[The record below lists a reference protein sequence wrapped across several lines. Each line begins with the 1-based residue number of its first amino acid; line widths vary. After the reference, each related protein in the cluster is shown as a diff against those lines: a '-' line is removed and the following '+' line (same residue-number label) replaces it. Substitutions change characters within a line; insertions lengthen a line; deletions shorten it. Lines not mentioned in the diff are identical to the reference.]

1 MGRRWGTSLG
11 GRRLLGRSVEGHP
24 GGVRSRKGGDGWPGF
39 EVRLTWWVRL
49 KDAVKRGKDQ
59 ERRREYAL
67 CFGFEPVPGPSRR
80 SASGTCLFFFRNKR
94 SSENSLS
101 KVLGSID
108 ASQ

>member
-11 GRRLLGRSVEGHP
+11 ARRLLGRSVEGPP

-67 CFGFEPVPGPSRR
+67 CLVSSLCLGQVGVL
-80 SASGTCLFFFRNKR
+80 CLFFFRNKR

-101 KVLGSID
+101 KVLGSTRL
-108 ASQ
+108 

>member
-11 GRRLLGRSVEGHP
+11 GRRLLGRSVEGPP

-67 CFGFEPVPGPSRR
+67 CLGFEPVPGPSRR
-80 SASGTCLFFFRNKR
+80 SMSVFFRNKR

-101 KVLGSID
+101 KVLGSTRL
-108 ASQ
+108 

>member
-11 GRRLLGRSVEGHP
+11 GRRLLGRSVEGPP

-67 CFGFEPVPGPSRR
+67 CWFRACAWAK
-80 SASGTCLFFFRNKR
+80 SAFCLRGHVCF
-94 SSENSLS
+94 LS
-101 KVLGSID
+101 K
-108 ASQ
+108 